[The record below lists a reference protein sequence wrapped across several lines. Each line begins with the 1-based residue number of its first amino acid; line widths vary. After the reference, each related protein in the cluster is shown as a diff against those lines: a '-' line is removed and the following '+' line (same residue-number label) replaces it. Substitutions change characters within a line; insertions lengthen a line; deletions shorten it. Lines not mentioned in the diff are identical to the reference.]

1 MPRVLV
7 IDDESDVL
15 LLCRV
20 NLELA
25 GFEVIEASEGRSGM
39 DLAFNARP
47 DAVVL
52 DLMLPGVDGAEIL
65 DALVSD
71 ESTKDL
77 PIVVLSAKALR
88 EDQIKGYRA
97 GASEYVT
104 KPFSPV
110 ALAELMTEL
119 LAMSAEERRGRREAA
134 LQALE
139 KAQRPDGP
147 AG

>member
-1 MPRVLV
+1 MEDVMSRVLV

-25 GFEVIEASEGRSGM
+25 GFEVIEASDGRTGM
-39 DLAFNARP
+39 DLAFGAQP

-52 DLMLPGVDGAEIL
+52 DLMLPGIDGAEIL
-65 DALVSD
+65 DALVAD
-71 ESTKDL
+71 PATRDL

-88 EDQIKGYRA
+88 EDQIRGYRA

-110 ALAELMTEL
+110 ALADLMTEL
-119 LAMSAEERRGRREAA
+119 LAMSVEERRRRREAA
-134 LQALE
+134 LENLGSAPT
-139 KAQRPDGP
+139 A
-147 AG
+147 